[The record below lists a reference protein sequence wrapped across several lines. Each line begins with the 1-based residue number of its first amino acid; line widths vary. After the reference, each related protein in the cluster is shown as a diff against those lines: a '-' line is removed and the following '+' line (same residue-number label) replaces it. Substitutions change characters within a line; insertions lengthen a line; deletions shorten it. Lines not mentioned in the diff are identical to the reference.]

1 MPRLSRLALLLSLTL
16 FAGHAVAGPEE
27 DQRARNAVRVL
38 TEIMKIPEQA
48 IPDKLLD
55 EARAIVVIPDTLK
68 AGLVIG
74 GRRGHGLMSM
84 KNPDG
89 SWSQPVFVKLTG
101 GSIGFQAGVQSSDVV
116 LVFRNDRSLDN
127 IVNGKFTLGA
137 DAGVAAGPV
146 GRNAAAATDGQLKAE
161 IWSWSRARGLFAGV
175 ALDGAVLQIDDAA
188 DLNAYGGGATP
199 RMIFEGR
206 TNERPSTDVI
216 AFRDRLEE
224 ATYTAGAI
232 AAPMP
237 RLARRRHRVRRPRHR
252 RRHSNRPLCR
262 RPTKPAPCRC
272 SPALRRRPSKVS
284 SRCRRAKSAPNHWT
298 VNAKAL
304 SSPCAVRWGIL
315 GLPFFEQASRSWA
328 VSAFGTG

>member
-1 MPRLSRLALLLSLTL
+1 MPRLSRLALLLSLT
-16 FAGHAVAGPEE
+16 FAAGHAVAGPEE

-38 TEIMKIPEQA
+38 NEIMNIPEQA

-68 AGLVIG
+68 AGLLIG

-84 KNPDG
+84 KNADG

-224 ATYTAGAI
+224 VTYTA
-232 AAPMP
+232 
-237 RLARRRHRVRRPRHR
+237 RT
-252 RRHSNRPLCR
+252 NRSSDGDTP
-262 RPTKPAPCRC
+262 PPAPRPVSH
-272 SPALRRRPSKVS
+272 SPAQAPATPPPPGNEASTMPIQPSATPPQQQGFQPVS
-284 SRCRRAKSAPNHWT
+284 DGEIRTESLDGNR
-298 VNAKAL
+298 
-304 SSPCAVRWGIL
+304 
-315 GLPFFEQASRSWA
+315 
-328 VSAFGTG
+328 